1 MSGKIINER
10 INKMKKQKVET
21 CRFRESMDEGN
32 RLAFENL
39 DFKGALKQ
47 FKIAKMYCDFLGDLQ
62 ELVLAIVTL
71 EFSDRWSQSVISE
84 IERKSQ
90 NSIDQSILAVI
101 FHRTDMKKALFHLH
115 NASKTAKT
123 RNEFGRLKETAET
136 LGVEIK
142 EK

>member
-1 MSGKIINER
+1 
-10 INKMKKQKVET
+10 
-21 CRFRESMDEGN
+21 MDEGN

-47 FKIAKMYCDFLGDLQ
+47 FKVAKMYCDFIGDLQ
-62 ELVLAIVTL
+62 ELVLALVTL
-71 EFSDRWSQSVISE
+71 EFSDRWSKSVISE
-84 IERKSQ
+84 LERKSQ
-90 NSIDQSILAVI
+90 NSIDQSIDESILAVI

-123 RNEFGRLKETAET
+123 KNEFGRLKETAET